1 MRFCKV
7 YSAPSGVTNWSQTT
21 SGHLGLGI
29 VWGLPSSL
37 KVPLS
42 WTPLAAVVARIF
54 DIDAGP
60 LAARPL
66 HRKRI

>member
-1 MRFCKV
+1 M
-7 YSAPSGVTNWSQTT
+7 
-21 SGHLGLGI
+21 
-29 VWGLPSSL
+29 WGLPSSL